1 MRIFYNQSVDAIA
14 RRLIPGIAVAALAA
28 WGVASGGAVLEDIPE
43 LTSKAQAANLP
54 VRRRM
59 PVLGR
64 TARGRA
70 RRRATA
76 VMLPSA

>member
-43 LTSKAQAANLP
+43 LTSKAQAANLGSGSENGGSAVCNGP
-54 VRRRM
+54 VR
-59 PVLGR
+59 
-64 TARGRA
+64 
-70 RRRATA
+70 
-76 VMLPSA
+76 LPDPSRCTQ

>member
-43 LTSKAQAANLP
+43 LRSINN
-54 VRRRM
+54 V
-59 PVLGR
+59 G
-64 TARGRA
+64 
-70 RRRATA
+70 
-76 VMLPSA
+76 MLIK